1 MLRAGAA
8 RVNITPFV
16 GGPMAGYAARTRGSE
31 TIDDELFAKA
41 LVLDDGRAKVGVV
54 TSDLIAVNPEL
65 VAEVRDLVA
74 QETGIA
80 GDHLLICASHTH
92 FGPALRR
99 RTFRDNEATD
109 APQDRAYLTV
119 LARKLAT
126 AVRLAHDGRRGARV
140 GSGKGEIQTISYN
153 RRTIRPDGKVEM
165 HLRYPPPGT
174 DVTFGP
180 KDPEVNVLKV
190 EDAAGGMIASLVNFG
205 CHPVSSVDRMYAITA
220 DYPGYAMGVVE
231 EMEGGVCL
239 FALGCAGNVVPI
251 QREGRSKVQVGRSLG
266 GRALD
271 VLQWVQT
278 TEDARLAAVNRR
290 IRLPLKAF
298 PPVSEMEAEVK
309 RLEAEVAK
317 GETEKVSGEDLRGA
331 RNALGRAKGA
341 LNKARSF
348 EGQTHLETEVQAIA
362 VGEAQVVGLPGE
374 VFAETGM
381 DIKQRSGIPHTFVF
395 SLSNDTPGY
404 IPIRHA
410 FWQGGYESGASSFGP
425 GAAEE
430 MADAALE
437 LVRECRSRM

>member
-1 MLRAGAA
+1 MFKAGSA

-31 TIDDELFAKA
+31 TVDDELFAKA
-41 LVLDDGRAKVGVV
+41 LVLDDGRTKTGIV
-54 TSDLIAVNPEL
+54 TSDLIGVPPEL
-65 VAEVRDLVA
+65 AAEVRDLVA
-74 QETGIA
+74 QETGIS
-80 GDHLLICASHTH
+80 GDHLLLCASHTH
-92 FGPALRR
+92 FGPAVRR
-99 RTFRDNEATD
+99 QMFRENEATD
-109 APQDRAYLTV
+109 APQDQAYLTV

-126 AVRLAHDGRRGARV
+126 AVHLAHDGRRAARAGA
-140 GSGKGEIQTISYN
+140 GKGEIHTISYN
-153 RRTIRPDGKVEM
+153 RRTVRPDGKVEM

-190 EDAAGGMIASLVNFG
+190 EDAAGGVMATLVSFG
-205 CHPVSSVDRMYAITA
+205 CHPVSSVDRTYAITA

-231 EMEGGVCL
+231 EVEGGVCL

-271 VLQWVQT
+271 VFQWIRT
-278 TEDARLAAVNRR
+278 TDEVRLAAMNRK
-290 IRLPLKAF
+290 IRLPLKVF
-298 PPVSEMEAEVK
+298 PSVAE
-309 RLEAEVAK
+309 LEAEVARLEAEAAK
-317 GETEKVSGEDLRGA
+317 GEGEKVSGEDLRGI
-331 RNALGRAKGA
+331 RNVLGRTKGM
-341 LNKARSF
+341 LSKARRF
-348 EGQTHLETEVQAIA
+348 EGQTHLETEIQAIA
-362 VGEAQVVGLPGE
+362 VGESQVVGLPGE

-381 DIKQRSGIPHTFVF
+381 DIKQRSGIPNTFVF

-410 FWQGGYESGASSFGP
+410 FWQGGYESDVSSFGP

-430 MADAALE
+430 MADEALG
-437 LVRECRSRM
+437 LVRECRAKM